1 MIYFSEVK
9 YVSTKDIMESE
20 YSAQE
25 LMGGIIDVLKE
36 DLIQSVLNVIRPC
49 IEVDVSDWF
58 DEGSDGRRSLMG
70 KQISARINLPPV
82 EMGEATV
89 ERLQKEDK

>member
-1 MIYFSEVK
+1 MTYFSEVK
-9 YVSTKDIMESE
+9 YISTKDMMESE

-25 LMGGIIDVLKE
+25 LTERVKE
-36 DLIQSVLNVIRPC
+36 ELIQSVLNAMRPS

-70 KQISARINLPPV
+70 KQVSARINLPPV
-82 EMGEATV
+82 VMGEATV
-89 ERLQKEDK
+89 ERL